1 MDEPIPKRLESVK
14 HMQLKD
20 ADMLRHKFLHCQKLL
35 ITEKEVLFQCGNG
48 LTTQSFNFN

>member
-20 ADMLRHKFLHCQKLL
+20 ADMLKDTNFSIVKSFLSLKKKFFSSV
-35 ITEKEVLFQCGNG
+35 EMV
-48 LTTQSFNFN
+48 